1 MFYERLIENI
11 RVIIRYRD
19 SVFIVI
25 VSIECVHVCANNI
38 TPLMYS
44 TTAGFPILR
53 KLSYRNV
60 VFVYGAFEYFINTRK
75 LVEVIYLP
83 IPSIWE
89 CFNRRMASRLK
100 RNIRDLQSRFAGF
113 DNWPI
118 LIIYSFNVIL
128 NVAVRPMTCTA
139 CCCYVSFRV

>member
-25 VSIECVHVCANNI
+25 VSIECIHVCANNI

-44 TTAGFPILR
+44 TTTGFPILR
-53 KLSYRNV
+53 KLSYWNV
-60 VFVYGAFEYFINTRK
+60 IFVYDAFEYFIDTRK

-89 CFNRRMASRLK
+89 CFNLRMASRLK
-100 RNIRDLQSRFAGF
+100 RNIRDLQSRFAGL

-118 LIIYSFNVIL
+118 LIINSFNVIL
-128 NVAVRPMTCTA
+128 NVTVRPMTCAA